1 MVYCWSV
8 LIMYFWSVVFM
19 FIQFWYIWP
28 LSNPS
33 WKPSF
38 MTSAEPLSLF
48 WQSSVNWGVLKRFY
62 FKWTTHWVMGNT
74 QYQNNKIITN
84 IVGTFYPQLISF
96 QQSLTCINEQTVE
109 ITHEISHENI
119 LWWKKVTLALN
130 VT

>member
-1 MVYCWSV
+1 
-8 LIMYFWSVVFM
+8 
-19 FIQFWYIWP
+19 
-28 LSNPS
+28 
-33 WKPSF
+33 
-38 MTSAEPLSLF
+38 
-48 WQSSVNWGVLKRFY
+48 
-62 FKWTTHWVMGNT
+62 MGNT

-96 QQSLTCINEQTVE
+96 QQSLTCINEKTVE